1 MEKGMS
7 DMTENNNFQNR
18 QEQNGNPEKKAA
30 SFPVYNNIYDAFSQ
44 GDGNRTAQENSR
56 DSTHAQFSQAA
67 SQGHYEIPAKKKKTQ
82 FLTKRAGAIL
92 LSCCVLLSFC
102 FGMAGMYA
110 GNRLFGGTETEQA
123 DKSTQGTPSVPNN
136 NTGDSSNTALNYAEP
151 DNDKYL
157 SIAEIAAMNAN
168 AVVEIVTEI
177 KSNYFY
183 QQYTQEGAGSGV
195 IVTADGYIVTNNHVI
210 EDADSIHVRLKNSE
224 LYEATLI
231 GTDPENDIAV
241 IKIEAENL
249 TTATLGDSDQL
260 QVGELAVAIGN
271 PLGTLGG
278 SVTDGII
285 SALDREITIDGET
298 MRLLQTNA
306 AVNPGNSGGGLF
318 NAKGELIGI
327 VNAKSSGT
335 NVEGLGFAIP
345 INSVKQIIEDLVNDG
360 YVHGKFTVGITSVVV
375 SDQWTA
381 NKYGVSKFGLYIYEV
396 NKDSNADKAGLQAG
410 DRIISVDGT
419 EIDSFDTLKSL
430 LDEHAVND
438 VLTFVIERAGEEI
451 SVDVTLYENI
461 PSGEST

>member
-1 MEKGMS
+1 MS
-7 DMTENNNFQNR
+7 EMTENNNFQNR

-30 SFPVYNNIYDAFSQ
+30 SFPVYSNIYEAFNQSS
-44 GDGNRTAQENSR
+44 GNDTGRLGKENTDFSMPDSERTSFGEANKNQR
-56 DSTHAQFSQAA
+56 
-67 SQGHYEIPAKKKKTQ
+67 KKSK
-82 FLTKRAGAIL
+82 FLTRRAGAL
-92 LSCCVLLSFC
+92 LVSACILLSFC
-102 FGMAGMYA
+102 FGIAGMYA
-110 GNRLFGGTETEQA
+110 GSKIFGGSEIGQG
-123 DKSTQGTPSVPNN
+123 DINTQGTPTSNN
-136 NTGDSSNTALNYAEP
+136 NTGSTGNAALTYAEP

-157 SIAEIAAMNAN
+157 SISEIAAMNAN
-168 AVVEIVTEI
+168 AVVEIVTQVT
-177 KSNYFY
+177 SNYFY

-210 EDADSIHVRLKNSE
+210 EDAANISVRLKNSE
-224 LYEATLI
+224 IYEATLI

-241 IKIEAENL
+241 IKIEAEGL
-249 TTATLGDSDQL
+249 TIATLGDSDTL

-360 YVHGKFTVGITSVVV
+360 YVHGKFTLGITSVTV

-381 NKYGVSKFGLYIYEV
+381 NKLGVSKFGVYIYEV
-396 NKDSNADKAGLQAG
+396 LENSNAEKAGLQAG
-410 DRIISVDGT
+410 DRMISVDGT
-419 EIDSFDTLKSL
+419 EIDSHDTLKGI
-430 LDEHAVND
+430 LDEKVVND
-438 VLTFVIERAGEEI
+438 VLKFVVERSGKEVTI
-451 SVDVTLYENI
+451 DVTLNEDI
-461 PSGEST
+461 PTGQNA

>member
-7 DMTENNNFQNR
+7 EMTENNNFQNR

-30 SFPVYNNIYDAFSQ
+30 SFPVYSNIYDAFNQDS
-44 GDGNRTAQENSR
+44 GNDTGRLGKENTGFSMP
-56 DSTHAQFSQAA
+56 DSNQTSFAEANKNQRKRS
-67 SQGHYEIPAKKKKTQ
+67 K
-82 FLTKRAGAIL
+82 FLTRRAGAL
-92 LSCCVLLSFC
+92 LVSACILLSFC
-102 FGMAGMYA
+102 FGIAGMYA
-110 GNRLFGGTETEQA
+110 GSKIFGGSETGQGEIN
-123 DKSTQGTPSVPNN
+123 TQGTPVSNN
-136 NTGDSSNTALNYAEP
+136 NTGSTGSTALTYAEP

-157 SIAEIAAMNAN
+157 SISEIAAINAN
-168 AVVEIVTEI
+168 AVVEIVTQVT
-177 KSNYFY
+177 SNYFY

-195 IVTADGYIVTNNHVI
+195 IVTANGYIVTNNHVI
-210 EDADSIHVRLKNSE
+210 EDADNISVRLKNSE
-224 LYEATLI
+224 IYEATLI

-241 IKIEAENL
+241 IKIEAEDL
-249 TTATLGDSDQL
+249 TVATLGDSDTL

-360 YVHGKFTVGITSVVV
+360 YVHGKFTLGITSVTV

-381 NKYGVSKFGLYIYEV
+381 NKLGVSKFGVYIYEV
-396 NKDSNADKAGLQAG
+396 LENSNAEKAGLQAG
-410 DRIISVDGT
+410 DRVISVDGT
-419 EIDSFDTLKSL
+419 EIDSHDNLKSI

-438 VLTFVIERAGEEI
+438 VLKFVVERSGKEVSI
-451 SVDVTLYENI
+451 DVTLNEDI
-461 PSGEST
+461 PAGQNA